1 MDIHGKCRGCVYHT
15 KPGSP
20 FIDSYT
26 NDQMPQDER
35 GPEISFKI
43 HIPPSKGLLND
54 ED

>member
-1 MDIHGKCRGCVYHT
+1 MVNAVGASTIQSQVHLSLIH
-15 KPGSP
+15 
-20 FIDSYT
+20 